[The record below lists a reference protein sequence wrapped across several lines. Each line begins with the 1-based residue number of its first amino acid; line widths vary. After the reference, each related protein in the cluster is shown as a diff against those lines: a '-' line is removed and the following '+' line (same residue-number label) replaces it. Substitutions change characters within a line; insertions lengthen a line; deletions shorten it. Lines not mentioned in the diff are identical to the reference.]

1 MSSHPPEILAVTY
14 HYLTGTVF
22 PGPGVHPFGPERFRA
37 QVELLARSCRFLG
50 LEDLEAETLP
60 PLGGASRYAL
70 LTFDDGL
77 AEQFEE
83 AFPVLSAMGVPAA
96 FFPCT
101 ATLGTGK
108 ILHVHRIHA
117 LRSAMPDAELLPLF
131 LDLAGRLQ
139 FEESAGAILR
149 GSGAAAPYPYDSA
162 EARALKSLFNYDLP
176 LQEREAL
183 SAAAFEEV
191 FGAEAPWAE
200 RLYMTPAAVR
210 KLAEAGSLGT
220 HTHAHR
226 PLGRLDPGGIKGEIA
241 ESLDILEKTT
251 GRRPSAVSY
260 PYGNALSVS
269 PKVFGIAEECGL
281 KTGFTTERAPGR
293 ADTPRRAFPR
303 YDAED
308 LPLGKRPIVDL

>member
-1 MSSHPPEILAVTY
+1 MSAHTPEVLAVTY

-22 PGPGVHPFGPERFRA
+22 PGLGVHPFGPERFRA
-37 QVELLARSCRFLG
+37 QVDLLARTCRFLA
-50 LEDLEAETLP
+50 LEDFEAETLP
-60 PLGGASRYAL
+60 PLGGASRYAI
-70 LTFDDGL
+70 LTLDDGL

-83 AFPVLSAMGVPAA
+83 AFPVLSAMGIPGA

-108 ILHVHRIHA
+108 ILHAHRIHA

-176 LQEREAL
+176 LEEREAL

-191 FGAEAPWAE
+191 YGTEAPWAE
-200 RLYMTPAAVR
+200 RLYMGPAALR
-210 KLAEAGSLGT
+210 KLAEAGFLGT

-226 PLGRLDPGGIKGEIA
+226 PLSRLDPARIRGEID

-260 PYGNALSVS
+260 PYGNPLSVS
-269 PKVFGIAEECGL
+269 GEVFEIAAECGL
-281 KTGFTTERAPGR
+281 KTGFTTERAPGD
-293 ADTPRRAFPR
+293 AGTPRLAFPR

-308 LPLGKRPIVDL
+308 LPLGKQPIVDL